1 MGHWSFKILLFFF
14 VNIVAMGVLPA
25 QRISNYEVAVLSS
38 EINILGETNVNKFG
52 CELFISTITDSLKVK
67 SEHSVLSIAFDSLI
81 LIYHVQGFDCGLSAM
96 TEDFRSILKANDYPH
111 LLLQINQIN
120 INPDSKGFERVGV
133 TADVT
138 VTIAGQSRDLLIF
151 DSYVINETDQ
161 DLTLHGTET
170 VRMTDFNIDPP
181 IRFWGALRVYDQ
193 LTIIFNIQMHVAT
206 K

>member
-1 MGHWSFKILLFFF
+1 
-14 VNIVAMGVLPA
+14 MGVLPA